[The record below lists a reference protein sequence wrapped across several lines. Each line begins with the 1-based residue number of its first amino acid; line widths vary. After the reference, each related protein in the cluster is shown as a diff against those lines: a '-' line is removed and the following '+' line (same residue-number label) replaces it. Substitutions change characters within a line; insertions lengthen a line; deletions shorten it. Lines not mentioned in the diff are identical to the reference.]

1 MMPVSQGELHLPTGA
16 EIMIA
21 NDDDAD
27 WDNVGEDTDLD
38 LDGLLAESEALDLK
52 AQGGAA
58 VAKSA
63 RKILERA
70 VKARLDELDRAT
82 LIASLAKNT
91 GLTRTALKKTLKF
104 KQDAYDSAHAPSAEE
119 VAERLAEAE
128 ATAAAERGLH
138 RDELWEKVK
147 LLAKDPRLLDRMVRF
162 IEDKGIVGERAGIL
176 AIYLAMTSRL
186 HRRKAMSLLRRG
198 ASAAGK
204 NAPIEEV
211 LKLFPPDAIYE
222 MTDGS
227 PKSLVFYGGADEV
240 DALKGKVIYIHEAAA
255 IAPKRGEEDDKSRLI
270 RMLIS
275 EGRIVYPISQI
286 DPQTNEIRTRIYIK
300 NGPIAVIVT
309 SARNNVEPEM
319 LTRLLVCDADET
331 TAQTDLI
338 LSETLQRASGELR
351 QRREPKLSLE
361 QWQDLQHWLQLSG
374 PFEVFIPFALAIRA
388 AYADLELRLPLRAR
402 RDVVSILTAVHASA
416 IVHQAQRKTGKDGA
430 IIAKLDDYR
439 TAHAAFADGMR
450 SLYFPTTART
460 TVLLVRVIED
470 ALAAEEAKRLQNLKD
485 WEAAHPNP
493 TDEERKVSALHI
505 RRKPV
510 TQVHLSYRQIAERL
524 GLNTISSIGDRVATA
539 LAEEVISVDTPLG
552 GQRSPRVYSVRV
564 PSKVLTARSNQVVA
578 VPSPEVVQH
587 FISHPAAAKKLVAR
601 SNARAKAAK
610 AAAGSSPYAADA
622 DVQSEEGEHR

>member
-1 MMPVSQGELHLPTGA
+1 MPISPDDISIAHSGDMSNSTVSGGPSPASQHVPNGDGGFDPIGSGVNSA
-16 EIMIA
+16 ETESVVSNTLIA
-21 NDDDAD
+21 DDDDAE
-27 WDNVGEDTDLD
+27 WDKVGHDIDLD
-38 LDGLLAESEALDLK
+38 LGGLLAESEALDLK
-52 AQGGAA
+52 AQGGAS
-58 VAKSA
+58 VARAA
-63 RKILERA
+63 RELLKRA
-70 VKARLDELDRAT
+70 VTSRLDELDRGT
-82 LIASLAKNT
+82 LIVSLANST
-91 GLTRTALKKTLKF
+91 GLTRTDLKNTLKRM
-104 KQDAYDSAHAPSAEE
+104 QAAYDRAHAPSPEE
-119 VAERLAEAE
+119 IAERLAEAE
-128 ATAAAERGLH
+128 ATAAAEREASRVLH

-147 LLAKDPRLLDRMVRF
+147 RLAKDPHLLDRMVRF
-162 IEDKGIVGERAGIL
+162 IEDRGIVGERAGIL

-227 PKSLVFYGGADEV
+227 AKSLVFYGGADDV

-255 IAPKRGEEDDKSRLI
+255 IAPKRGEEDDKARFV

-286 DPQTNEIRTRIYIK
+286 DPETNEIRTQIYIK

-338 LSETLQRASGELR
+338 LSETLQRASGEAR
-351 QRREPKLSLE
+351 QRREPALSVE
-361 QWQDLQHWLQLSG
+361 QWQDLQQWLQLDG
-374 PFEVFIPFALAIRA
+374 PFEVFVPFAPAIRA

-416 IVHQAQRKTGKDGA
+416 IVHKAQRATGNDGA

-439 TAHAAFADGMR
+439 IAHAAFAEGMR
-450 SLYFPTTART
+450 SLYFPTTAKT

-470 ALAAEEAKRLQNLKD
+470 ALATEEAKRLQKLKD
-485 WEAAHPNP
+485 WEAARPQRDRRRAHV
-493 TDEERKVSALHI
+493 RRALHQPPT
-505 RRKPV
+505 RDPGAS
-510 TQVHLSYRQIAERL
+510 QLPP
-524 GLNTISSIGDRVATA
+524 DR
-539 LAEEVISVDTPLG
+539 
-552 GQRSPRVYSVRV
+552 
-564 PSKVLTARSNQVVA
+564 
-578 VPSPEVVQH
+578 
-587 FISHPAAAKKLVAR
+587 
-601 SNARAKAAK
+601 
-610 AAAGSSPYAADA
+610 
-622 DVQSEEGEHR
+622 